1 MAQFALG
8 DRVIVRF
15 GSRQGQ
21 MGQVVES
28 QQSQV
33 YRVKFED
40 GSSLLYSGGGLQEVA
55 QQAAEAARLAP
66 LGRP

>member
-1 MAQFALG
+1 MAQFTLG

-21 MGQVVES
+21 SGEVVES
-28 QQSQV
+28 QQAQV

-55 QQAAEAARLAP
+55 HQTAQVTRLAP

>member
-1 MAQFALG
+1 MAQFTLG

-21 MGQVVES
+21 SGEVVES
-28 QQSQV
+28 QQAQV

-40 GSSLLYSGGGLQEVA
+40 GSSLLYSGGGLQKA
-55 QQAAEAARLAP
+55 APQLRQAASQAP
-66 LGRP
+66 RGRS

>member
-21 MGQVVES
+21 MGEVVES
-28 QQSQV
+28 QQAQV
-33 YRVKFED
+33 YRVKFDD
-40 GSSLLYSGGGLQEVA
+40 GASLLYSGGGLQKA
-55 QQAAEAARLAP
+55 APQLRQAANQAP
-66 LGRP
+66 LGRT